1 MPSNPASIG
10 PTDAYRLEFDAV
22 FDIRPHASST
32 PTLKGAQLVVVERLT
47 ANPAK
52 FIGPKTDSD
61 LIVCDIGLRSAM
73 ATDLLLAHG
82 YDLAVSLDGG
92 IEAWASAG
100 LPTEA
105 PQGLS
110 SAEFLRYD
118 RQLKLPSI
126 GVTGQRAL
134 GASKVA
140 VVGAGG
146 LGTPVI
152 SYLCG
157 AGVGHLAIIDSD
169 RVEVSNLH
177 RQPIYTMRDV
187 GQSKSEAS
195 AAYAAALNPTIEVTA
210 VTARIDE
217 TNALELLA
225 GHDVVVTCTDS
236 FDTAHAINRAA
247 VETGIPMVFGS
258 VYRTEGQ
265 FSVFDALRGP
275 CYACVFPSNRGG
287 FAMDCSIVGVLGT
300 VTGIVGSIQATET
313 IKLITGIESSIV
325 GSLGLYD
332 ANSQTI
338 DSLTVKK
345 NPACATC
352 GDGAGAVAR

>member
-1 MPSNPASIG
+1 MSSKAASIG
-10 PTDAYRLEFDAV
+10 PNDAHRTEFDAV

-32 PTLKGAQLVVVERLT
+32 PTIGGAQLVPGDRLT
-47 ANPAK
+47 ASPTD
-52 FIGPKTDSD
+52 FIASKTDSV
-61 LIVCDIGLRSAM
+61 LIVCDIGLRSAVV
-73 ATDLLLAHG
+73 TELLLSAG
-82 YDLAVSLDGG
+82 YEFAVSLDGG
-92 IEAWASAG
+92 LERWTSAS

-110 SAEFLRYD
+110 RDEFLRYD

-126 GVTGQRAL
+126 GVAGQRAL
-134 GASKVA
+134 AESRVA
-140 VVGAGG
+140 IVGAGG
-146 LGTPVI
+146 LGAPVI

-157 AGVGHLAIIDSD
+157 AGIGHLTIIDSD

-187 GQSKSEAS
+187 GRHKSETA
-195 AAYAAALNPTIEVTA
+195 AAYAVALNPTIEVSP
-210 VTARIDE
+210 VTARIDGS
-217 TNALELLA
+217 NAVELL
-225 GHDVVVTCTDS
+225 GDHDVVVTCTDS

-247 VETGIPMVFGS
+247 VDMGIPMVFGS

-265 FSVFDALRGP
+265 FSVFDASTGP
-275 CYACVFPSNRGG
+275 CYACVFPSDRGG

-313 IKLITGIESSIV
+313 IKLITDAESSIV

-332 ANSQTI
+332 AQTQTI
-338 DSLTVKK
+338 DSLVVRK
-345 NPACATC
+345 NPSCAVC
-352 GDGAGAVAR
+352 GHDVAVENH